1 MPYVETVH
9 GDGTPYMEPLTVY
22 APPGGTVVTTVLPG
36 TSSRPPVPTRYAFL
50 PEADNAP
57 IDNTA
62 YKVAR
67 AIKHFFFSGV
77 QRMTHA
83 PWQCSPSGYMVGP
96 IGYHCTPACKDS
108 ALWRSDYGDCRLLT
122 W

>member
-1 MPYVETVH
+1 MRSQVNSKTPYVETVH
-9 GDGTPYMEPLTVY
+9 ADGTPYMEPLTVY

-62 YKVAR
+62 YKVQYFVPTSD
-67 AIKHFFFSGV
+67 IHSK
-77 QRMTHA
+77 
-83 PWQCSPSGYMVGP
+83 
-96 IGYHCTPACKDS
+96 PA
-108 ALWRSDYGDCRLLT
+108 
-122 W
+122 